1 MNILLVLA
9 FLFFMG
15 SLIGWGIEVLFR
27 RFISRANPERK
38 WINPG
43 FMTGPYLP
51 LYGLGLVFLF
61 LIAGLE
67 KYSLIKSPFWNKIVL
82 FVFMALCMTLI
93 EYIAGILSRKLLKVE
108 LWDYSDQWGNIQGI
122 ICPLFSF
129 FWALM
134 GAAYYFLVHPYIL
147 NALAWLS
154 QNLAF
159 SFFIG
164 LFYGVFIIDF
174 VHSTQ
179 LLVAIRRFA
188 AENQIEV
195 RFEELRDRVRQYNES
210 RKIRAKFMFS
220 MSSDLPIREHLA
232 AYYEETRQKIDQKK
246 QELDR
251 KKQEHSKKK

>member
-27 RFISRANPERK
+27 RFISHANPERK

-51 LYGLGLVFLF
+51 LYGLGLMLLF
-61 LIAGLE
+61 LIASLE
-67 KYSLIKSPFWNKIVL
+67 SLSVIKNPVWNKIVL
-82 FVFMALCMTLI
+82 FLFMALCMTLI
-93 EYIAGILSRKLLKVE
+93 EYIAGILSRRLLKVE
-108 LWDYSDQWGNIQGI
+108 LWDYSDQWGNIQGV
-122 ICPLFSF
+122 ICPLFSL
-129 FWALM
+129 FWAML
-134 GAAYYFLVHPYIL
+134 GAAYYFFVHPHIL
-147 NALAWLS
+147 DALAWLS
-154 QNLAF
+154 RNLAF

-174 VHSTQ
+174 VHSTR

-188 AENQIEV
+188 AEKQIEV

-210 RKIRAKFMFS
+210 RKIKAKFMFS

-232 AYYEETRQKIDQKK
+232 AYYEETRQR
-246 QELDR
+246 LDR
-251 KKQEHSKKK
+251 RKNKRKKK